1 MNTSSDNSSVQNN
14 SSSLPPTPSSGSA
27 SARPPPNG
35 STRGSAEQPPL
46 RTLRS
51 LTMRTASTG
60 DFRKTMMEEMP
71 MVFSRLEGPNARR
84 IDGFLYKFGKANDVR
99 IVCVCHGNFLTPKE
113 FVKHAGGGDD
123 DLLHPLRHIIIN
135 KQPSEFL

>member
-1 MNTSSDNSSVQNN
+1 MNTSSDNSSGQNN
-14 SSSLPPTPSSGSA
+14 NSSSSLPPTPSSGG
-27 SARPPPNG
+27 AR
-35 STRGSAEQPPL
+35 PPL

-60 DFRKTMMEEMP
+60 DFRKTMMEEEMP
-71 MVFSRLEGPNARR
+71 MVFSRLECPNARR

-99 IVCVCHGNFLTPKE
+99 IVCVCHGSFLTPAE
-113 FVKHAGGGDD
+113 FVKHAGGGVD
-123 DLLHPLRHIIIN
+123 DLAHPLRHIVIN